1 MSLNIDKRHKYA
13 NPYFTNWF
21 YLDNITKLQV
31 KLLKEMRWDE
41 SHIDTDTDLWFI
53 PITRVRKTTAEITTD
68 IFIERLNKRIPEL

>member
-1 MSLNIDKRHKYA
+1 MTLGLETDIYV

>member
-1 MSLNIDKRHKYA
+1 MTLGLETDIYV

-53 PITRVRKTTAEITTD
+53 PIARVRKTKAERTTD
-68 IFIERLNKRIPEL
+68 IFTGDLNKRITEL

>member
-1 MSLNIDKRHKYA
+1 MTLGLETDIYV

-21 YLDNITKLQV
+21 YLRNLTWLQV

>member
-1 MSLNIDKRHKYA
+1 MTLGLETDIYA

-21 YLDNITKLQV
+21 YLDNMTDLQV
-31 KLLKEMRWDE
+31 KLLKGMRWDE